1 MSTGILHKPGNKG
14 NANIFG
20 PKHAPCIYLGK
31 FRRFMPYFACFN
43 ELLTE
48 NEHLHQFPADL
59 KAFNLVKDAVEED
72 LKEIMEDL
80 ENCALFESY

>member
-1 MSTGILHKPGNKG
+1 
-14 NANIFG
+14 
-20 PKHAPCIYLGK
+20 
-31 FRRFMPYFACFN
+31 MPYFACFN
-43 ELLTE
+43 ELLKE

-59 KAFNLVKDAVEED
+59 EAFNLFKDAVEED